1 VRGRDEGIPNTE
13 VQRRIREAAF
23 IMELIDRKWPKTE
36 TQQQPQAKLSPEAGE
51 RVAACLPGR
60 MPPSEFPPNARRLLR
75 SVTIERRDVMDC
87 RESDGRRS
95 HCSVSTAIA
104 HFERVRLIVKTMFG
118 MRAAFLLGRMRN
130 ANFIPV
136 IEGFLQ
142 RRRSPFELLPSNL
155 NRQPAT

>member
-1 VRGRDEGIPNTE
+1 
-13 VQRRIREAAF
+13 
-23 IMELIDRKWPKTE
+23 
-36 TQQQPQAKLSPEAGE
+36 
-51 RVAACLPGR
+51 

-104 HFERVRLIVKTMFG
+104 HFERVRLIVKTMIG

-142 RRRSPFELLPSNL
+142 HDVGAPLNSSRAISLDNLP
-155 NRQPAT
+155 RK